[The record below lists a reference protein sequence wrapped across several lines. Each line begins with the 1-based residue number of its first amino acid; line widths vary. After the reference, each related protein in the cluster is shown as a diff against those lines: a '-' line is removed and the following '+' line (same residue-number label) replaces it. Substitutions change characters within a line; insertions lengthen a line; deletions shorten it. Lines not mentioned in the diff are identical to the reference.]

1 MESGFV
7 WTQEQANISREH
19 REKGGRIM
27 DFEETDLG
35 RIEISEAVIRDIAIH
50 SYIEFLK
57 FDPKEA
63 KARKEAKS
71 TVDIDLDEK
80 VDGTKTVKITVNTK
94 IKYGVSI
101 PSHARKMQEKLKNDV
116 ESFSGIKVEDV
127 SITIEDVYEEA
138 QKPAMFEEEEEFEN
152 SEVKPQLEESKSE
165 ETVEE
170 TEDEDREKEV

>member
-1 MESGFV
+1 
-7 WTQEQANISREH
+7 
-19 REKGGRIM
+19 M

-80 VDGTKTVKITVNTK
+80 VDGTKTVKISVNTK

-101 PSHARKMQEKLKNDV
+101 PSYARKMQEKLKNDV

-127 SITIEDVYEEA
+127 SITIEDVFEEA
-138 QKPAMFEEEEEFEN
+138 QKPVIIEEEE
-152 SEVKPQLEESKSE
+152 LEKSE
-165 ETVEE
+165 AEPEPEE
-170 TEDEDREKEV
+170 MKPEATEAEEAEDEEKEKEV

>member
-1 MESGFV
+1 
-7 WTQEQANISREH
+7 
-19 REKGGRIM
+19 M

-57 FDPKEA
+57 FDPREN

-101 PSHARKMQEKLKNDV
+101 PSYARKMQEKLKNDV
-116 ESFSGIKVEDV
+116 ESFSGLKVEDV
-127 SITIEDVYEEA
+127 SISIEDVYEEP
-138 QKPAMFEEEEEFEN
+138 QKPAVIEEDEPEHEAALPQEAGQAVESPVAEVEIEKEEE
-152 SEVKPQLEESKSE
+152 KK
-165 ETVEE
+165 
-170 TEDEDREKEV
+170 EKEV

>member
-1 MESGFV
+1 
-7 WTQEQANISREH
+7 
-19 REKGGRIM
+19 M

-80 VDGTKTVKITVNTK
+80 VDGTKTVKISVNTK

-101 PSHARKMQEKLKNDV
+101 PSYARKMQEKLKNDV

-127 SITIEDVYEEA
+127 SITIEDVFEEA
-138 QKPAMFEEEEEFEN
+138 QKPVIIEEEE
-152 SEVKPQLEESKSE
+152 LEKSE
-165 ETVEE
+165 AKPEPEEMKPEATVVEE
-170 TEDEDREKEV
+170 AEDEEKEKEV

>member
-1 MESGFV
+1 
-7 WTQEQANISREH
+7 
-19 REKGGRIM
+19 M

-80 VDGTKTVKITVNTK
+80 VDGTKTVKISVNTK

-101 PSHARKMQEKLKNDV
+101 PSYARKMQEKLKNDV

-127 SITIEDVYEEA
+127 SINIEDVFEEA
-138 QKPAMFEEEEEFEN
+138 QKPVIIEEEE
-152 SEVKPQLEESKSE
+152 LEKSE
-165 ETVEE
+165 AKPEPEEMKPEATVVEE
-170 TEDEDREKEV
+170 AEDEEKEKEV

>member
-1 MESGFV
+1 M
-7 WTQEQANISREH
+7 
-19 REKGGRIM
+19 M

-50 SYIEFLK
+50 SYMEFLK
-57 FDPKEA
+57 FDPKEG

-80 VDGTKTVKITVNTK
+80 VDGTKTVKINVNTK

-101 PSHARKMQEKLKNDV
+101 PSYARKMQEKLKNDV

-138 QKPAMFEEEEEFEN
+138 QKPAVIEEEEEFE
-152 SEVKPQLEESKSE
+152 SVEAKPELEEMASQDS
-165 ETVEE
+165 TVEE
-170 TEDEDREKEV
+170 EEDREKEG

>member
-1 MESGFV
+1 
-7 WTQEQANISREH
+7 
-19 REKGGRIM
+19 M

-57 FDPKEA
+57 FDPREN

-101 PSHARKMQEKLKNDV
+101 PSYARKMQEKLKNDV
-116 ESFSGIKVEDV
+116 ESFSGLKVEDV
-127 SITIEDVYEEA
+127 SISIEDVYEEP
-138 QKPAMFEEEEEFEN
+138 QKPAVIEEDEPEHEAALPQQESQAVESPVAEEEIEKEEE
-152 SEVKPQLEESKSE
+152 KK
-165 ETVEE
+165 
-170 TEDEDREKEV
+170 EKEV

>member
-1 MESGFV
+1 
-7 WTQEQANISREH
+7 
-19 REKGGRIM
+19 M

-80 VDGTKTVKITVNTK
+80 VDGTKTVKISVNTK

-101 PSHARKMQEKLKNDV
+101 PSYARKMQEKLKNDV

-127 SITIEDVYEEA
+127 SITIEDVFEEA
-138 QKPAMFEEEEEFEN
+138 QKPVVIEEEE
-152 SEVKPQLEESKSE
+152 LEKSE
-165 ETVEE
+165 AKPEPEEMKPEATVVEE
-170 TEDEDREKEV
+170 AEDEEKEKEV